1 MSHLNRTKITCFLLC
16 MGLALAK
23 APVSAAHQA
32 SAPSDPAQRPAL
44 TAEEIVSHMEE
55 KNREREAALRK
66 FEGTRVYHVKYHGFF
81 GSREA
86 GMVVS
91 VSYTS
96 PNDKEFTIVS
106 QQGSKFVIDHVLKG
120 LLDGEKEAASGDNHQ
135 HTALDSRNYDFTLAS
150 VEASAEGPQY
160 VLNVVPKIDN
170 KFLYRGK
177 IWVDAKDF
185 AVTRIEAEPAKTP
198 SFWIKKTE
206 VKHRYEKVGDFWL
219 PAENKTES
227 WIRLGGHAS
236 LSIEYEDYK
245 ITESSPL
252 QPVTSAHEYQNV
264 PSSQRTHFVESG
276 PNGRDAVG
284 DTLGAM
290 EMSVSNF

>member
-1 MSHLNRTKITCFLLC
+1 MSHLNKTKVTYFLLC
-16 MGLALAK
+16 VGLAFAK
-23 APVSAAHQA
+23 APVSAAQQA
-32 SAPSDPAQRPAL
+32 DAPPAMAQPPAL
-44 TAEEIVSHMEE
+44 TADEVVSHMEE
-55 KNREREAALRK
+55 KNRERDAALRK
-66 FEGTRVYHVKYHGFF
+66 FEGTRVYHVKYRGFF
-81 GSREA
+81 GNREA
-86 GMVVS
+86 GMTVG

-120 LLDGEKEAASGDNHQ
+120 LLDGEKEAATGENHQ
-135 HTALDSRNYDFTLAS
+135 RTALDASNYDFTLSS
-150 VEASAEGPQY
+150 VESSPEGPQY
-160 VLNVVPKIDN
+160 VLNVAPKIDN

-206 VKHRYEKVGDFWL
+206 IKHKYEKVGDFWL

-245 ITESSPL
+245 ITESEPL
-252 QPVTSAHEYQNV
+252 QPVTSAHERVAAPQGARV
-264 PSSQRTHFVESG
+264 VESG
-276 PNGRDAVG
+276 ADWRDADG

-290 EMSVSNF
+290 EMSASNF

>member
-106 QQGSKFVIDHVLKG
+106 QQWSKFVIDHVLKG
-120 LLDGEKEAASGDNHQ
+120 LLDGEKEAATGDNHQ
-135 HTALDSRNYDFTLAS
+135 HTALDSRNYDFPLAS

-160 VLNVVPKIDN
+160 VLNAAPKMDN
-170 KFLYRGK
+170 KFLCRGK

-206 VKHRYEKVGDFWL
+206 VKHKYEKVGDFWL

-245 ITESSPL
+245 ITESEPL
-252 QPVTSAHEYQNV
+252 QPVTSAHERVTAPQGARV
-264 PSSQRTHFVESG
+264 VESG
-276 PNGRDAVG
+276 A
-284 DTLGAM
+284 
-290 EMSVSNF
+290 